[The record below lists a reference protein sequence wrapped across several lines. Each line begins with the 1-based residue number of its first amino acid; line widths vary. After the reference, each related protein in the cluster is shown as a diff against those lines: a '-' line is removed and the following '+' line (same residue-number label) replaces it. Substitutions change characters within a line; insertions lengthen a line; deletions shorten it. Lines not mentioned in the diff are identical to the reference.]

1 MGNVNMEARQI
12 HFRGGNKPMSVEEA
26 IKEAGKD
33 IPIAS
38 AETLGGIKVGEN
50 LTIDPE
56 TGILSG
62 AAGGLHTYSTEEQEI
77 GTWIDGKTIY
87 ERTYILRE
95 NGVDK
100 FVKGGYQGYEYL
112 IGLTGCE
119 KVWIRNLCSDRT
131 DSTAVLSD
139 SRNLSNEII
148 TSFDLTTGGVFV
160 YNSHSPANV
169 FVVLDYIKS
178 ETP

>member
-38 AETLGGIKVGEN
+38 AETLGGVRVGEN
-50 LTIDPE
+50 LMIDPE

-62 AAGGLHTYSTEEQEI
+62 AAGGSDTYSTEEKVV

-100 FVKGGYQGYEYL
+100 FNKGGYQGYEYL

-119 KVWIRNLCSDRT
+119 KVWIRNLWSDRS

-148 TSFDLTTGGVFV
+148 TSFDLSTGGVFA
-160 YNSHSPANV
+160 YNSHAPVNV
-169 FVVLDYIKS
+169 YVVLQYIKA